1 MITNLRRRTAMAA
14 AGLGAALG
22 LGILLVPTVDAHL
35 ANGSMSEVMMSEIA
49 GLPIPPIIHYGAI
62 AYAPSGAS
70 GKAWH
75 QRTPARAEQVALE
88 KCGDK
93 TCKVVSRFTRCG
105 AVAYNGSKY
114 QGGTGLTRRTA
125 EDDAVNRLEA
135 GGSSTGRA
143 TNNR

>member
-1 MITNLRRRTAMAA
+1 MVA

-35 ANGSMSEVMMSEIA
+35 TNGSMSEAMMAGIA
-49 GLPIPPIIHYGAI
+49 ELPIPPIIHYGAI

-75 QRTPARAEQVALE
+75 QRTPARAAQVALE

-93 TCKVVSRFTRCG
+93 TCKVISSFTRCG

-114 QGGTGLTRRTA
+114 QGGAGLTRRAA
-125 EDDAVNRLEA
+125 EDDAINRLGNGWIVNWA
-135 GGSSTGRA
+135 C
-143 TNNR
+143 N

>member
-1 MITNLRRRTAMAA
+1 MNLLGRRPPGHRRGKAA
-14 AGLGAALG
+14 PDAVEDPDDLRGAAIG
-22 LGILLVPTVDAHL
+22 GQVDRAPRIPLLTEHAVGHGEPAV
-35 ANGSMSEVMMSEIA
+35 V
-49 GLPIPPIIHYGAI
+49 AI

-114 QGGTGLTRRTA
+114 QGGTGLTRRAA
-125 EDDAVNRLEA
+125 EDDAVNRLE
-135 GGSSTGRA
+135 GGRIVNWA
-143 TNNR
+143 CN

>member
-22 LGILLVPTVDAHL
+22 LGILLVPTVDAPSRQRFDV
-35 ANGSMSEVMMSEIA
+35 GSHDVGNCRVA
-49 GLPIPPIIHYGAI
+49 IPPIIHYGAI

-114 QGGTGLTRRTA
+114 QGGTGLTRRAA
-125 EDDAVNRLEA
+125 EDDAVNRLE
-135 GGSSTGRA
+135 GGRIVNWA
-143 TNNR
+143 CN

>member
-14 AGLGAALG
+14 AGLGAARAG
-22 LGILLVPTVDAHL
+22 HPA
-35 ANGSMSEVMMSEIA
+35 GSDGGRPSRQRFDVGSHDVGNCRVA
-49 GLPIPPIIHYGAI
+49 YPSDYPLRAI

-114 QGGTGLTRRTA
+114 QGGTGLTRRAA
-125 EDDAVNRLEA
+125 EDDAVNRLE
-135 GGSSTGRA
+135 GGRIVNWA
-143 TNNR
+143 CN

>member
-1 MITNLRRRTAMAA
+1 GPHM
-14 AGLGAALG
+14 
-22 LGILLVPTVDAHL
+22 PTVDAHL

-114 QGGTGLTRRTA
+114 QGGTGLTRRAA
-125 EDDAVNRLEA
+125 EDDAVNRLE
-135 GGSSTGRA
+135 GGRIVNWA
-143 TNNR
+143 CN

>member
-1 MITNLRRRTAMAA
+1 MAA

-114 QGGTGLTRRTA
+114 QGGTGLTRRAAKT
-125 EDDAVNRLEA
+125 
-135 GGSSTGRA
+135 TP
-143 TNNR
+143 